1 MSVRALLRTFHLR
14 PSSVIK
20 NCNVAPLLQ
29 AQWNHWIAIV
39 ESALNTLSRLLV
51 LSLAAAMPAM
61 AAEPA
66 PSPADGAGAR
76 IRMFGQNGV
85 GIVLYKDA
93 VCTAKYGEKVRASG
107 SLKSAFGS
115 LMGSVKNEAIGIP
128 ETESTRHL
136 RDRKMIGSKP
146 FYKEYMIEPGK
157 PVVVEAGASSPAHWS
172 QAPGYHSGWSCGA
185 LLASTFVPQPG
196 ADYEVAL
203 NLDFRSSVC
212 TLAVNRVDANGQVS
226 PVDVAPVAK
235 DCK

>member
-1 MSVRALLRTFHLR
+1 ME
-14 PSSVIK
+14 
-20 NCNVAPLLQ
+20 NVFNKL
-29 AQWNHWIAIV
+29 
-39 ESALNTLSRLLV
+39 TRLLV
-51 LSLAAAMPAM
+51 LSLASAVPAM

-66 PSPADGAGAR
+66 SSPTDGASAR
-76 IRMFGQNGV
+76 IRMFGQNGI

-93 VCTAKYGEKVRASG
+93 VCTATYGEKVRASG

-115 LMGSVKNEAIGIP
+115 LMGSVKNESIGIP
-128 ETESTRHL
+128 ETENTRHL

-146 FYKEYMIEPGK
+146 FYKEYAIEPGK

-172 QAPGYHSGWSCGA
+172 QSPGYHIGWSCGA
-185 LLASTFVPQPG
+185 LLASTFVPEPG

>member
-1 MSVRALLRTFHLR
+1 M
-14 PSSVIK
+14 
-20 NCNVAPLLQ
+20 
-29 AQWNHWIAIV
+29 
-39 ESALNTLSRLLV
+39 ESALSVLRGLLI
-51 LSLAAAMPAM
+51 LSLVSVMPAM

-66 PSPADGAGAR
+66 PSSSEGAGAR

-115 LMGSVKNEAIGIP
+115 LMGSVKNEPIGIP
-128 ETESTRHL
+128 ETENVHRL
-136 RDRKMIGSKP
+136 GDRKMIGSKP
-146 FYKEYMIEPGK
+146 FYKEYAIEPGK
-157 PVVVEAGASSPAHWS
+157 PVVVEAGASSPAHWN
-172 QAPGYHSGWSCGA
+172 QAPGYHVGWSCGA
-185 LLASTFVPQPG
+185 LLASTFVPEPG